1 MEIELIIAGVLLLLS
16 FWILWKTRKIIWFL
30 FLFLLAF
37 IILCGIKFGWDEFIN
52 QNEEVGIFI
61 IIIGAAFT
69 AIKFA
74 KKRSL

>member
-37 IILCGIKFGWDEFIN
+37 SVLIVIRMEWEGFIN
-52 QNEEVGIFI
+52 QYEEVGIFLI
-61 IIIGAAFT
+61 IFGTAFT
-69 AIKFA
+69 AYKFA